1 MTSAGN
7 FHFVHIVSIYKG
19 NKFSSICK
27 QAVDNILF
35 NILIVGSNHKENE
48 EIKTIKRQINQQAPH
63 LNKTERIQK

>member
-19 NKFSSICK
+19 NKFSSIWK

-63 LNKTERIQK
+63 LNKNERIQK